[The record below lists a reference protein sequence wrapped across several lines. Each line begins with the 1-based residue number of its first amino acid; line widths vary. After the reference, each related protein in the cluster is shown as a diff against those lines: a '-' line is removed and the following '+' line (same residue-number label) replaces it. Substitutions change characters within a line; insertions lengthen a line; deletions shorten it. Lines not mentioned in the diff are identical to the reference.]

1 MSKAMLGAAFVALSV
16 LAVPA
21 SAAKIDITIDWSS
34 LRFERFGAMP
44 EPTFEN
50 QVTQVALN
58 TDIFTPEYE
67 ADGFVFDWTTPVSL
81 SEGGL
86 SGTANDKVLS
96 FSLDG
101 TNLVGYSGRAA
112 ELYVNGALG
121 GLRARVDYTYN
132 IVGCAPS
139 CDDEIFRGK
148 VSLNF
153 NGSSAPG
160 NSMVFF
166 DTGSG
171 SGTLEAL
178 YVNSW
183 PVFSPA
189 PVSLLVIAEGY
200 SYSAVAAV
208 PEPATTAML
217 LAGLG
222 VVAGVARRRL
232 PA

>member
-1 MSKAMLGAAFVALSV
+1 MKKPLLGAVFAALSV

-21 SAAKIDITIDWSS
+21 SAAKIDFSIDWSS

-58 TDIFTPEYE
+58 TNIFTPEYE
-67 ADGFVFDWTTPVSL
+67 ADVFVFDWTTPISL
-81 SEGGL
+81 SE
-86 SGTANDKVLS
+86 SGMSGAANDDVLA

-101 TNLVGYSGRAA
+101 KNLAGYSGRAA

-121 GLRARVDYTYN
+121 GLRARVDFTYN

-166 DTGSG
+166 HTESG

-178 YVNSW
+178 YVNSL

-189 PVSLLVIAEGY
+189 PISLLVIAEGY
-200 SYSAVAAV
+200 SYSAVTAV
-208 PEPATTAML
+208 PEPAITAML

-222 VVAGVARRRL
+222 LVAGVARRRVCT
-232 PA
+232 

>member
-1 MSKAMLGAAFVALSV
+1 MKKSSLGAAFSALS
-16 LAVPA
+16 LFAIPA
-21 SAAKIDITIDWSS
+21 SAAQIDISIDWTS

-58 TDIFTPEYE
+58 TNIFTPEYE
-67 ADGFVFDWTTPVSL
+67 GDVFVFDWTTPVSL

-86 SGTANDKVLS
+86 SGTANDEVLS
-96 FSLDG
+96 FSLNG

-112 ELYVNGALG
+112 ELYLNGVLG

-160 NSMVFF
+160 TSRVFF
-166 DTGSG
+166 DTESG

-178 YVNSW
+178 YVSSY
-183 PVFSPA
+183 PGFSPA

-200 SYSAVAAV
+200 SYAAVTAV

-222 VVAGVARRRL
+222 LVAGVARRRL
-232 PA
+232 GT